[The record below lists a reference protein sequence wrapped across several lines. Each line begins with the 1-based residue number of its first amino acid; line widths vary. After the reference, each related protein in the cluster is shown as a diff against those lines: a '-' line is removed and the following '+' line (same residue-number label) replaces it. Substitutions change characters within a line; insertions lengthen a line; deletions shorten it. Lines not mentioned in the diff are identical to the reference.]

1 MILSQ
6 EVMVRQAHHDTYFI
20 FQMSR
25 INNFENIIMSN
36 FVSKISETLAS
47 DVWFDP
53 DLLHIRLLDG
63 RELSVPLEWFPKL
76 RNATDKQREKWRL
89 IGRGIG
95 IHWDELDEDISIP
108 ALLK

>member
-1 MILSQ
+1 
-6 EVMVRQAHHDTYFI
+6 
-20 FQMSR
+20 MSTL
-25 INNFENIIMSN
+25 
-36 FVSKISETLAS
+36 VAKISEALAS
-47 DVWFDP
+47 DVWFDA

-76 RNATDKQREKWRL
+76 RNAAGKQRDKWRL

>member
-1 MILSQ
+1 
-6 EVMVRQAHHDTYFI
+6 
-20 FQMSR
+20 MSTL
-25 INNFENIIMSN
+25 
-36 FVSKISETLAS
+36 VAKISEALAS
-47 DVWFDP
+47 DVWFDA

-63 RELSVPLEWFPKL
+63 RELSVPLEWFPKV
-76 RNATDKQREKWRL
+76 RNATNQQRDKWRL

>member
-1 MILSQ
+1 
-6 EVMVRQAHHDTYFI
+6 
-20 FQMSR
+20 MSA
-25 INNFENIIMSN
+25 
-36 FVSKISETLAS
+36 FVPKISEALAS
-47 DVWFDP
+47 DVWFDA

-76 RNATDKQREKWRL
+76 RNATGKQRDKWRL

-95 IHWDELDEDISIP
+95 IHWDELDEDISVP

>member
-1 MILSQ
+1 
-6 EVMVRQAHHDTYFI
+6 
-20 FQMSR
+20 MSTL
-25 INNFENIIMSN
+25 
-36 FVSKISETLAS
+36 VAKISEALAS
-47 DVWFDP
+47 DVWFDA

-76 RNATDKQREKWRL
+76 RNAAGKQRDKWRL

-108 ALLK
+108 AMLK

>member
-1 MILSQ
+1 
-6 EVMVRQAHHDTYFI
+6 
-20 FQMSR
+20 MSTL
-25 INNFENIIMSN
+25 
-36 FVSKISETLAS
+36 VAKISEALAS
-47 DVWFDP
+47 DVWFDA

-76 RNATDKQREKWRL
+76 RNAADKQRDKWRL

>member
-1 MILSQ
+1 
-6 EVMVRQAHHDTYFI
+6 
-20 FQMSR
+20 MSA
-25 INNFENIIMSN
+25 
-36 FVSKISETLAS
+36 FVAKISEALAS
-47 DVWFDP
+47 DVWFDA

-76 RNATDKQREKWRL
+76 RNAADKQRDKWRL

-108 ALLK
+108 AMLK

>member
-1 MILSQ
+1 
-6 EVMVRQAHHDTYFI
+6 
-20 FQMSR
+20 MSA
-25 INNFENIIMSN
+25 
-36 FVSKISETLAS
+36 FVAKISEALAS
-47 DVWFDP
+47 DVWFDT